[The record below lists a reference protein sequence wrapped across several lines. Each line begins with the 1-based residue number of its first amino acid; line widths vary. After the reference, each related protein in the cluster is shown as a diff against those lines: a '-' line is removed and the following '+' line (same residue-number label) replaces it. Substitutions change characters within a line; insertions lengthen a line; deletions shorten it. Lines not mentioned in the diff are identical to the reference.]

1 MVPESSDPLRR
12 VTLLMLVTSDVFP
25 RARTTDIKS
34 SRRQGS
40 PHAPKQF
47 LVRMG
52 TVKDVETARALI
64 TYTAPNEPLSIYG
77 RWDLG
82 FGTTPRPK
90 SIPDGAID
98 AKAMTASMTRYVRNL
113 RGRLDMNRPRQFFIP
128 LHLERI
134 AVEEPEAPQRPEHR
148 HRDVAVL
155 ARLYPLNFPSP
166 LAGGEGEVRVCR
178 NPPRSP

>member
-64 TYTAPNEPLSIYG
+64 TYTAPNEPLSIYS

-90 SIPDGAID
+90 TIPDGAID
-98 AKAMTASMTRYVRNL
+98 AKAMTASMTRHVRNL
-113 RGRLDMNRPRQFFIP
+113 RGRLDMNRPRQIFSSLSSGASRSGRTRSSATSRTSSQGRGSSCAPISAKFP
-128 LHLERI
+128 L
-134 AVEEPEAPQRPEHR
+134 
-148 HRDVAVL
+148 
-155 ARLYPLNFPSP
+155 
-166 LAGGEGEVRVCR
+166 
-178 NPPRSP
+178 PPGRGRG